1 MFSETWF
8 TSKPTNGIKEITM
21 PLDFTNNTPDYG
33 NRGIPSSIDY
43 PLVFERSRLPNHKF
57 IINGITGDVVGH
69 AGDGY
74 TPPAIGDTF
83 VAVKEHVR
91 EGVPPEYL
99 EGASCKFS
107 SCHNNAWAMMD
118 MNFPNW
124 KAFIETDKHQTEI
137 TRRMCAL
144 TSVNTTRSKTVMF
157 GARDGFCTNGMVT
170 EKADIVKRKNTKGST
185 LDGFIRE
192 LETAEQEFYKTT
204 EVLQSWA
211 TTRIGGHVDV
221 KALLEKIIG
230 SEQMA
235 KKMYSLYSQE
245 MYTRGANV
253 FALYSAF
260 TNYASYQD
268 ERNGFKLR
276 NTGKDTLAKNMW
288 DRESKDVM
296 KWINT
301 PQFKE
306 LALAS

>member
-1 MFSETWF
+1 
-8 TSKPTNGIKEITM
+8 M
-21 PLDFTNNTPDYG
+21 PLDFTNETPDYG
-33 NRGIPSSIDY
+33 NRGIPAHLDY
-43 PLVFERSRLPNHKF
+43 PLVFEPSRLPNHKF
-57 IINGITGDVVGH
+57 IINGFTGDVVGH
-69 AGDGY
+69 ASNGY
-74 TPPAIGDTF
+74 TPPAIGDF
-83 VAVKEHVR
+83 CVGVKGHVKD
-91 EGVPPEYL
+91 GVPPEYL
-99 EGASCKFS
+99 EGARCKFT
-107 SCHNNAWAMMD
+107 SCYNNAWAMMD

-144 TSVNTTRSKTVMF
+144 TSVNTSRSKTVMF

-204 EVLQSWA
+204 ETLQHWA
-211 TTRIGGHVDV
+211 NTSIVHVDV
-221 KALLEKIIG
+221 KAMLDKIIG
-230 SEQMA
+230 SEQKA

-245 MYTRGANV
+245 ASVRGTNV

-268 ERNGFKLR
+268 ERNNFKMR

-306 LALAS
+306 LAFAA

>member
-1 MFSETWF
+1 MSNQD
-8 TSKPTNGIKEITM
+8 S
-21 PLDFTNNTPDYG
+21 PDYG
-33 NRGIPSSIDY
+33 NRGIPAKIDFPRVY
-43 PLVFERSRLPNHKF
+43 EPSRLPDHKF
-57 IINGITGDVVGH
+57 IINGITGDVLGH
-69 AGDGY
+69 AGTGY
-74 TPPAIGDTF
+74 NPPANGDF
-83 VAVKEHVR
+83 CLSVKGHVKK
-91 EGVPPEYL
+91 GVKPEYL
-99 EGASCKFS
+99 EGATCKFTT
-107 SCHNNAWAMMD
+107 CHNNAWVMMD

-124 KAFIETDKHQTEI
+124 KAFIETDKHQTEV

-144 TSVNTTRSKTVMF
+144 NSVNATRSKTVLF
-157 GARDGFCTNGMVT
+157 GAKDGFCTNGMVT
-170 EKADIVKRKNTKGST
+170 EKADIVKKKNTRGST

-204 EVLQSWA
+204 ETLQHWA
-211 TTRIGGHVDV
+211 RTPIGHVDV
-221 KALLEKIIG
+221 KAMLDKIIG
-230 SEQMA
+230 SEQMS

-245 MYTRGANV
+245 ASVRGTNV

-276 NTGKDTLAKNMW
+276 NTGKDTEAKNMW
-288 DRESKDVM
+288 DRESRDVM